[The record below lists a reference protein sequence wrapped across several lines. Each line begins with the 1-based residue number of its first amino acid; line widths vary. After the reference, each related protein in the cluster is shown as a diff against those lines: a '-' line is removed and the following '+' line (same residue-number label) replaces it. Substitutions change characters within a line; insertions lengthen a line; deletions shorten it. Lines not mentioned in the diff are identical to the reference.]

1 MVQDLKVKL
10 DKSKEEIGQIQGE
23 VKFSQEAVHVK
34 REQKTIV
41 AHNEPLFDSSEK
53 TAAAS
58 RSTSNEVNNYV
69 NLSYLSSLIVFTTST
84 FWRKRASYIAI
95 VVKW

>member
-58 RSTSNEVNNYV
+58 RSTSNEVNMLTYHICH
-69 NLSYLSSLIVFTTST
+69 L
-84 FWRKRASYIAI
+84 
-95 VVKW
+95 